1 MYKDIIRKIN
11 TGLLNGFQLFINL
24 SILGTAIGYSVY
36 TFFDLC
42 WPDILEDPK
51 EVLFGLF
58 LVTVFFLGLILYI
71 IAVILIESVLSVGL
85 ALTLILLFKS
95 KKRVTRLIF
104 AIIDTVILLIS
115 CASAVFAGI
124 FIWNLADYQILI
136 ILVFVAEGIAFPWCL
151 AVLAMHIAKFVTTK
165 KES

>member
-11 TGLLNGFQLFINL
+11 TGLLNVFQLFINL

-42 WPDILEDPK
+42 WPDILEGP
-51 EVLFGLF
+51 EYMVGLF
-58 LVTVFFLGLILYI
+58 WLTVFFLGLVLYI

-95 KKRVTRLIF
+95 KNRVTRFVF

>member
-1 MYKDIIRKIN
+1 MNKDIVRKIN
-11 TGLLNGFQLFINL
+11 TGLMNVFQLFINL

-42 WPDILEDPK
+42 WPDILEGP
-51 EVLFGLF
+51 EELFGLF
-58 LVTVFFLGLILYI
+58 LVTVFFLGLVLYI

-85 ALTLILLFKS
+85 ALALVLLFKS
-95 KKRVTRLIF
+95 KKRVTRFIF

-124 FIWNLADYQILI
+124 AIWNLADYQILI

>member
-42 WPDILEDPK
+42 WPDILEDPE

-58 LVTVFFLGLILYI
+58 WVTVFF
-71 IAVILIESVLSVGL
+71 SW
-85 ALTLILLFKS
+85 T
-95 KKRVTRLIF
+95 
-104 AIIDTVILLIS
+104 D
-115 CASAVFAGI
+115 
-124 FIWNLADYQILI
+124 
-136 ILVFVAEGIAFPWCL
+136 FVYYRGNS
-151 AVLAMHIAKFVTTK
+151 H
-165 KES
+165 

>member
-36 TFFDLC
+36 TFFDLF
-42 WPDILEDPK
+42 WPGILEGP
-51 EVLFGLF
+51 EVLVGLF

-71 IAVILIESVLSVGL
+71 IAVILGESVLSVGL
-85 ALTLILLFKS
+85 ALTLVLLFKS
-95 KKRVTRLIF
+95 KNRVTRFVF